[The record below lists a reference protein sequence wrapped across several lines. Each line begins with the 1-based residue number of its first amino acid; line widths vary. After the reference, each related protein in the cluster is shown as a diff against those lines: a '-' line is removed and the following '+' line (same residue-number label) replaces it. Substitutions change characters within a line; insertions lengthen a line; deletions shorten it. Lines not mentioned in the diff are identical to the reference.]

1 MKAGEWAA
9 IIAAAAGLL
18 TAAGAMVKQS
28 VDGWRAVRSG
38 RARDEQVRNRT
49 LLERVN
55 AAEDEA
61 DREGA
66 YRRVISEYAS
76 ALRRLLID
84 HGVPESLIP
93 PWPPRP

>member
-1 MKAGEWAA
+1 MKGPEWAA
-9 IIAAAAGLL
+9 VIAAAAGLL

-28 VDGWRAVRSG
+28 VEGWRAVRSG
-38 RARDEQVRNRT
+38 KARDERVHNRT
-49 LLERVN
+49 LLERVA

-76 ALRRLLID
+76 KLRRLLID
-84 HGVPESLIP
+84 LGVPEDRIP

>member
-1 MKAGEWAA
+1 MKGPEWAA
-9 IIAAAAGLL
+9 LIAAAAGLL

-28 VDGWRAVRSG
+28 VEGWRAVRSG
-38 RARDEQVRNRT
+38 KARDERVRNRT
-49 LLERVN
+49 LLERVA

-76 ALRRLLID
+76 TLRRLLID
-84 HGVPESLIP
+84 HGVPEHLIP
-93 PWPPRP
+93 PWPQRP